1 MLYLVDL
8 VTKLVL
14 AFTTDSY
21 RTPLVMLVRP
31 LGHWGRLW
39 NLSCGALLQRTGSNA
54 SLYTLHQGQLPVVS
68 CRSWLI
74 LADNDEEPCG
84 DMRGM
89 CQELGG
95 SKFEWF
101 YNSISDILIFF
112 VGFWNIQHLTI
123 PTSGWMSR
131 NLSASR
137 ILNFQRCPNIPN
149 MKFWWVLACFEPR
162 LDIIFLRFPLKTHF

>member
-1 MLYLVDL
+1 MEWNRISGQKDSLLMPMIDFTGTQYLETKSEASVVSVVSCWIMLYLVDL

-21 RTPLVMLVRP
+21 RTAPLVMLVRP
-31 LGHWGRLW
+31 LRHWGRLW

-68 CRSWLI
+68 CRSWLW
-74 LADNDEEPCG
+74 G
-84 DMRGM
+84 WQRWGTMRGM

-101 YNSISDILIFF
+101 YIQIWMIL
-112 VGFWNIQHLTI
+112 
-123 PTSGWMSR
+123 
-131 NLSASR
+131 
-137 ILNFQRCPNIPN
+137 
-149 MKFWWVLACFEPR
+149 
-162 LDIIFLRFPLKTHF
+162 